1 MKRALIRWP
10 VTRAARSCKRAGA
23 DADSVLRCAVVCGE
37 PTLAIFVQVIG
48 SSCNVTTAQTMD
60 AGRSKQGPRACS
72 AGEIFPGKACTAMP
86 GALSITVAPGA
97 NQKGLV
103 RTEGEPDLQS
113 FLSQLGI
120 GSLQART
127 AAWLPPPC
135 PRALDAV
142 LCVCTCAFGHDSTAC
157 MSRCASCLQP

>member
-1 MKRALIRWP
+1 MVVQVRDTTMLVQIEHCSAGTHLCSLSCERA
-10 VTRAARSCKRAGA
+10 KAGA
-23 DADSVLRCAVVCGE
+23 ELLWRCAVVCGE
-37 PTLAIFVQVIG
+37 PTLAVFVQVIG
-48 SSCNVTTAQTMD
+48 SSCNVTTAQTTD

-86 GALSITVAPGA
+86 GALTITVAPGA

-120 GSLQART
+120 GSLQARP
-127 AAWLPPPC
+127 AA
-135 PRALDAV
+135 
-142 LCVCTCAFGHDSTAC
+142 
-157 MSRCASCLQP
+157 

>member
-1 MKRALIRWP
+1 M
-10 VTRAARSCKRAGA
+10 
-23 DADSVLRCAVVCGE
+23 CGE

-48 SSCNVTTAQTMD
+48 SSCNVTTAQSTD
-60 AGRSKQGPRACS
+60 AGRTKQGPRACS

-86 GALSITVAPGA
+86 GALTVTVAPGA

-103 RTEGEPDLQS
+103 QTEGEPDLQS

-127 AAWLPPPC
+127 AAWLLHLC
-135 PRALDAV
+135 PWARIALLRLCFYALAKSWARPVARAGTAPLSNTFGIR
-142 LCVCTCAFGHDSTAC
+142 LC
-157 MSRCASCLQP
+157 